1 MKSTSGILVI
11 LAGML
16 LFQGVRANEWNVDA
30 ETSRIGFVATYDEI
44 PFEGR
49 FDEFTALIRFDP
61 ENPSDGSFLITIGVA
76 SVNTDSPD
84 RDEGMLE
91 ADWFDVESH
100 PEATFTSLRFERL
113 SGENEYAVTG
123 DLTIK
128 GITNP
133 VTATFS
139 WTPADSSVRL
149 KGSADVER
157 GDFDIGTG
165 DWKDD
170 DTIGFDVRIVF
181 DLTLTQ

>member
-1 MKSTSGILVI
+1 MKSSAGILAI

-16 LFQGVRANEWNVDA
+16 LFQGVWANEWNVDA

-76 SVNTDSPD
+76 SVDTDSPD

-100 PEATFTSLRFERL
+100 PQAAFTSLRFERL

-128 GITNP
+128 GITNS

-139 WTPADSSVRL
+139 WTQKDSSVRL

-165 DWKDD
+165 DWEDD

>member
-1 MKSTSGILVI
+1 MKSSAGILAT

-16 LFQGVRANEWNVDA
+16 LFQGVWANEWNVDA
-30 ETSRIGFVATYDEI
+30 ENSRVGFVATYDEI

-61 ENPSDGSFLITIGVA
+61 ENPSDGSFLVTIGVA
-76 SVNTDSPD
+76 SVDTDSPD

-100 PEATFTSLRFERL
+100 PEATFTSLRFEHL
-113 SGENEYAVTG
+113 PGENEYAVTG

-128 GITNP
+128 GITKP
-133 VTATFS
+133 VTAAFS
-139 WTPADSSVRL
+139 WTQANSSIRL
-149 KGSADVER
+149 AGSADVER

-165 DWKDD
+165 DWEDD
-170 DTIGFDVRIVF
+170 DTIGFAVRIVF